1 MPLISRGGVLI
12 GMYGFFMLFSVPP
25 RLNPTYAPVFK
36 YQHYKNL
43 ESLPPQYRRFKCK
56 KSKSV
61 AVSEFPSM
69 VLGIVQLHGATVDL
83 QPS

>member
-12 GMYGFFMLFSVPP
+12 GMCGFFMLFSVPP
-25 RLNPTYAPVFK
+25 HLNPSDTPAWK
-36 YQHYKNL
+36 YQHYMNL
-43 ESLPPQYRRFKCK
+43 DSLPPQYRRFKCK